1 MISGQLADHRSAA
14 TEEPLE
20 LSELITSA
28 VPQATKNKVQWAYRV
43 FLSWVSYSTK
53 RTIKINHGTEGTRT
67 FVFNISGG
75 QVNFKEHVYLCL
87 TYLVGK

>member
-1 MISGQLADHRSAA
+1 MISGQLADYRSVA

-20 LSELITSA
+20 LSELIT
-28 VPQATKNKVQWAYRV
+28 VPQATQNKHTV
-43 FLSWVSYSTK
+43 FSSSGHHSTK

-75 QVNFKEHVYLCL
+75 QVNFKENVHFCL
-87 TYLVGK
+87 TYLVGT